1 MSKLPLLSWRDVIQ
15 ALNKIGFVVARQ
27 SGSHIILV
35 KDERV
40 VPVPRHDQVKRG
52 LLLEIIA
59 EAGMTKEEFLKLL
72 G

>member
-1 MSKLPLLSWRDVIQ
+1 VIQ

>member
-1 MSKLPLLSWRDVIQ
+1 LSKLPLLSWREVIK

-27 SGSHIILV
+27 RGSHIILV

-40 VPVPRHDQVKRG
+40 IPVPRHNQIKRG